1 MLDKVIVIYAIID
14 DILKAIGHFDD
25 CRRQMSDAEILT
37 TALVA
42 ALFFYGNH
50 ARACQYMQEQGLVGQ
65 MLGKSRFSRRLH
77 QLSDLMYELC
87 HQLGMAF
94 KQLHSTTEYLLDSFP
109 IPSVRQHSD
118 SSLSINTV

>member
-1 MLDKVIVIYAIID
+1 MLDKVIVIYAIVD

-25 CRRQMSDAEILT
+25 CRCQMTDAEVLT

-50 ARACQYMQEQGLVGQ
+50 AHACKYMQEHGLVGQ
-65 MLGKSRFSRRLH
+65 MRWLSRFSRRLH
-77 QLSDLMYELC
+77 QLSDLMYELF

-94 KQLHSTTEYLLDSFP
+94 KHLHNTTLVLA
-109 IPSVRQHSD
+109 
-118 SSLSINTV
+118 